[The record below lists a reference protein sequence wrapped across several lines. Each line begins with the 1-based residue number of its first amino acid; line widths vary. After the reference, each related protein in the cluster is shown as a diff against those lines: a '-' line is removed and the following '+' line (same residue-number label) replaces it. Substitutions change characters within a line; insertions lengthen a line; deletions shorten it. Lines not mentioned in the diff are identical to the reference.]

1 MTETR
6 NNLLHDIEEDS
17 HDHMYVQTFVLPDL
31 TKFPADYR
39 AFLEKDLIE
48 TSTLVSLEQA
58 GGCLI
63 IYLPLY
69 GYIYIHVN
77 FSMLL
82 AWMLTKLPRVSDQS
96 VILQEMFCF
105 LW

>member
-31 TKFPADYR
+31 TKFPPAYR

-58 GGCLI
+58 GESQIKILI
-63 IYLPLY
+63 
-69 GYIYIHVN
+69 
-77 FSMLL
+77 SECRDERL
-82 AWMLTKLPRVSDQS
+82 A
-96 VILQEMFCF
+96 
-105 LW
+105 